1 MFPVKNPKFQEFYAP
16 AIETK
21 APWRLIVGLVIL
33 AVVYMLVSFLLG
45 FASILAVGNEA
56 IASIAQS
63 IKGGS
68 APKDVILLLSTF
80 SIALLGLVLAVKLM
94 HKRGL
99 KSLLGPR
106 MAEVIRNF
114 KIAFIIV
121 FFLTLLSTPIFAFID
136 LPVRNLELFTWLKW
150 MVLGVPFI
158 LLQVT
163 TEELVF
169 RGYIQQQLAARFNS
183 RLIWYVLPSVLFGLL
198 HYDPETMGSNVW
210 LVVLSAMMFG
220 LIAADV
226 TARTGNLGAAIGL
239 HFANNLYAIAI
250 VSTDGSLS
258 GLGLYKT
265 AYSVA
270 DEAAMRSVM
279 IFGLVFIVLLYAA
292 YLYWC
297 RNKPE
302 L

>member
-1 MFPVKNPKFQEFYAP
+1 MFPIKNPKFQEFYAP
-16 AIETK
+16 AIDTK
-21 APWRLIVGLVIL
+21 APWRLIVGLIIL
-33 AVVYMLVSFLLG
+33 AVVYMLVFFLFG
-45 FASILAVGNEA
+45 IASILAIGNEV
-56 IASIAQS
+56 IASIADAVTR
-63 IKGGS
+63 GT

-106 MAEVIRNF
+106 MSEVIRNF
-114 KIAFIIV
+114 EIALIIV
-121 FFLTLLSTPIFAFID
+121 FFLTLLSTPLYAFID
-136 LPVRNLELFTWLKW
+136 LPVRNLEFFTWLKW
-150 MVLGVPFI
+150 MTLGVPFI
-158 LLQVT
+158 LLQVA
-163 TEELVF
+163 TEELIF
-169 RGYIQQQLAARFNS
+169 RGYIQQQLAARFDS

-210 LVVLSAMMFG
+210 LVVFAAMMFG

-250 VSTDGSLS
+250 VSIDGGLS

-265 AYSVA
+265 AYNVA
-270 DEAAMRSVM
+270 DEGAMRSVLTL
-279 IFGLVFIVLLYAA
+279 GLVFIVLLYAA